1 MENVTRKFQ
10 SVLETLNFCSW
21 WVCASHPLFVY
32 TPSFLLGGKP
42 PTKFSKNMGELDS
55 ISIFR
60 GRLLGKRGLVFFRG
74 LQFLHKKQTKI

>member
-21 WVCASHPLFVY
+21 WVCTSHPLFVRSEN
-32 TPSFLLGGKP
+32 PSFLLGGKP
-42 PTKFSKNMGELDS
+42 PSKFSKNMGELDS

-60 GRLLGKRGLVFFRG
+60 GGLLGKRGD
-74 LQFLHKKQTKI
+74 